1 MRQSVVSAPGHGDTS
16 CVISVVVPAHN
27 EAPVIGRLLRGLL
40 ADARPGE
47 LEIVVVPNGCTDD
60 TERVAESFGD
70 PVQVVPLAE
79 AGKYAALRAG
89 DNRAGG
95 TEVVYLDADVE
106 LATGDL
112 RRLAAALREP
122 GILAAAPERVV
133 ATGRSSWPVR
143 WYYDIWQELPGVR
156 EGLYGRGVIAV
167 SAAGRKRLHDLP
179 DVMGDDLAAS
189 VAFAP
194 DERRVVPDARV
205 VVHAPR
211 TVSDLLRRRVR
222 SVTATSQL
230 QQAMP
235 GAGESARTSRADLLG
250 IVRRHPAAAPKMA
263 VFLAV
268 TAVTRWRARRPIRSG
283 DFTTW
288 LRDESSRAA

>member
-1 MRQSVVSAPGHGDTS
+1 M
-16 CVISVVVPAHN
+16 ISLVVPAHN

-40 ADARPGE
+40 AGARPGE
-47 LEIVVVPNGCTDD
+47 FEVVVVPNGCTDD
-60 TERVAESFGD
+60 TARVAASFGD
-70 PVQVVPLAE
+70 PVQVVALDRP
-79 AGKYAALRAG
+79 GKYAALRAG
-89 DNRAGG
+89 DERAAGD
-95 TEVVYLDADVE
+95 EVVYVDADVE
-106 LATGDL
+106 LGTDDV

-122 GILAAAPERVV
+122 GVLAVAPERVV

-156 EGLYGRGVIAV
+156 EGLFGRGVIGV
-167 SAAGRKRLHDLP
+167 SPEARRRLRALP

-189 VAFAP
+189 VAFTPA
-194 DERRVVPDARV
+194 ERRVVRGSRV

-211 TVSDLLRRRVR
+211 SLGDLLRRRIR

-230 QQAMP
+230 QQALP
-235 GAGESARTSRADLLG
+235 QGTVESARTSRADLIG
-250 IVRRHPAAAPKMA
+250 ILRRRPAAAPKLA

-268 TAVTRWRARRPIRSG
+268 TLVTRWRARRPISSG
-283 DFTTW
+283 DYTTW

>member
-1 MRQSVVSAPGHGDTS
+1 
-16 CVISVVVPAHN
+16 VISVVVPAHN

-60 TERVAESFGD
+60 TEQVAASFGG
-70 PVQVVPLAE
+70 PVQVVPME
-79 AGKYAALRAG
+79 QPGKYAALRAG
-89 DNRAGG
+89 DNRAAGA
-95 TEVVYLDADVE
+95 EVVYLDADVE
-106 LATGDL
+106 LATEDV
-112 RRLAAALREP
+112 RRLAAALRQP
-122 GILAAAPERVV
+122 GILATAPERVV

-167 SAAGRKRLHDLP
+167 SAEARKRLHDLP

-194 DERRVVPDARV
+194 DERRVVPEARV

-211 TVSDLLRRRVR
+211 TLADLLRRRIR
-222 SVTATSQL
+222 SVTATAQL
-230 QQAMP
+230 QQALP
-235 GAGESARTSRADLLG
+235 GEVGSARTSRADLVG
-250 IVRRHPAAAPKMA
+250 IVRRRPSAAPKLA
-263 VFLAV
+263 VFLGV
-268 TAVTRWRARRPIRSG
+268 TAISRWRARKPISSG
-283 DFTTW
+283 DYTTW

>member
-1 MRQSVVSAPGHGDTS
+1 M
-16 CVISVVVPAHN
+16 ISVVVPAHD

-40 ADARPGE
+40 AGALPGE

-60 TERVAESFGD
+60 TERVARSFGD
-70 PVQVVPLAE
+70 PVRVVPLTR

-89 DNRAGG
+89 DDRATGA
-95 TEVVYLDADVE
+95 EVVYVDADVE
-106 LATGDL
+106 IGAADV
-112 RRLAAALREP
+112 RRLAAVLREP
-122 GILAAAPERVV
+122 GVLAAAPQRVV

-143 WYYDIWQELPGVR
+143 WYYDFWQELPVVR
-156 EGLYGRGVIAV
+156 DGLFGRGVIAV
-167 SAAGRKRLHDLP
+167 APEARRRLRALP

-189 VAFAP
+189 VAFTRA
-194 DERRVVPDARV
+194 ERRVVAEARV
-205 VVHAPR
+205 VVHPPR
-211 TVSDLLRRRVR
+211 TLGDLLRRRVR
-222 SVTATSQL
+222 SVTATTQL
-230 QQAMP
+230 QQISG
-235 GAGESARTSRADLLG
+235 GAVDSARTTRADL
-250 IVRRHPAAAPKMA
+250 IRVVRGRPSAAPKLA

>member
-1 MRQSVVSAPGHGDTS
+1 M
-16 CVISVVVPAHN
+16 VVPACD

-40 ADARPGE
+40 AGARPGE
-47 LEIVVVPNGCTDD
+47 MEILVVPNGCTDD
-60 TERVAESFGD
+60 TAEVAAAFGD
-70 PVQVVPLAE
+70 PVEVLTLAR

-89 DNRAGG
+89 DERALGSAI
-95 TEVVYLDADVE
+95 VYLDADVE
-106 LATGDL
+106 MSADDVRG
-112 RRLAAALREP
+112 LAAALSEP
-122 GILAAAPERVV
+122 GVLAVAPERVV
-133 ATGRSSWPVR
+133 ETGRSSWLVR
-143 WYYDIWQELPGVR
+143 WYYDIWQQLPTVR

-167 SAAGRKRLHDLP
+167 SASARHRLTEAP

-194 DERRVVPDARV
+194 AERRIVPGTRV

-211 TVSDLLRRRVR
+211 TVGDLLKRRIR
-222 SVTATSQL
+222 SVTATTQL
-230 QQAMP
+230 QRSLP
-235 GAGESARTSRADLLG
+235 GAVASSRTSGSDLVA
-250 IVRRHPAAAPKMA
+250 IVRRRPATAPKLA

-268 TAVTRWRARRPIRSG
+268 TLLTRWRARRRIRSG

>member
-1 MRQSVVSAPGHGDTS
+1 
-16 CVISVVVPAHN
+16 VVPAHN

-47 LEIVVVPNGCTDD
+47 LEVVVVPNGCTDD
-60 TERVAESFGD
+60 TERVAGSFGD
-70 PVQVVPLAE
+70 PVQVLPLTQ

-89 DNRAGG
+89 DERAAGD
-95 TEVVYLDADVE
+95 EVVYLDADVE
-106 LATGDL
+106 LGTEDV

-122 GILAAAPERVV
+122 GVLAVAPERVV
-133 ATGRSSWPVR
+133 ATSRSSWPVR
-143 WYYDIWQELPGVR
+143 WYYEIWQELPAVR
-156 EGLYGRGVIAV
+156 EGLFGRGVIGV
-167 SAAGRKRLHDLP
+167 SPEARRRLRALP

-189 VAFAP
+189 VAFTPA
-194 DERRVVPDARV
+194 ERRVVSGSRV

-211 TVSDLLRRRVR
+211 SMGDLLRRRVR
-222 SVTATSQL
+222 SVTATTQL
-230 QQAMP
+230 QQALP
-235 GAGESARTSRADLLG
+235 SGTVASARTTRADLLG
-250 IVRRHPAAAPKMA
+250 IVRRRPSRAPKLA